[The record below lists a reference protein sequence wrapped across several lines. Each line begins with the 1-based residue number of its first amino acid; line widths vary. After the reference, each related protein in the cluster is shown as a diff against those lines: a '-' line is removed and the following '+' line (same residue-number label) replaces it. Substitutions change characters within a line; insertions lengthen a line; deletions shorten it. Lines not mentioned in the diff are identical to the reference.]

1 MRALT
6 AVMVAAAAFGLL
18 PSCKQRE
25 AARPHVAVSIFP
37 LYDISRRIAGDA
49 LDVVL
54 ILPPG
59 RSEHGYEPTPKEMA
73 KVADAKLAVLVGLGM
88 DEWAKKIVRGAAS
101 GTAPKEL
108 ELGPLVEPRTMTA
121 PHVGEEEAEA
131 AAAAAGG
138 KHDDDEDEHKPGA
151 KDPHFWLDPVRMQKA
166 AAAITDAFAQLA
178 PPAAQAAV
186 RARGDD
192 VKQKLAALH
201 AELEGKQ
208 KTWAKRSIVTF
219 HGSMGYFADR
229 YGLTIAAIIEP
240 FPGREPTAKYLSAV
254 LAAIKSAKPAALF
267 SEPQLDRAPAKVTAD
282 QAGLP
287 LYELDPVGGTS
298 GVESYEGLLRH
309 DAEVLDKALK

>member
-1 MRALT
+1 MRSLAMGIALAAVLPLVPACKPKET
-6 AVMVAAAAFGLL
+6 AK
-18 PSCKQRE
+18 PR
-25 AARPHVAVSIFP
+25 VAVSIFP
-37 LYDISRRIAGDA
+37 LYDIAKRIGGDA
-49 LDVVL
+49 ADVVL

-101 GTAPKEL
+101 GKAPTEL

-121 PHVGEEEAEA
+121 SHVGEEEAEA
-131 AAAAAGG
+131 AAGG
-138 KHDDDEDEHKPGA
+138 KHDEDEDEHKPGA

-166 AAAITDAFAQLA
+166 AAAIADALA
-178 PPAAQAAV
+178 KIVPEAAAAGV

-192 VKQKLAALH
+192 VKQKLGALH
-201 AELEGKQ
+201 AEIDGKS
-208 KTWAKRSIVTF
+208 KAWTKRSIVTF

-240 FPGREPTAKYLSAV
+240 FPGREPTAKYLAAV
-254 LAAIKSAKPAALF
+254 LTAIKSAKPAALF

-298 GVESYEGLLRH
+298 GIESYEALIRH

>member
-1 MRALT
+1 MRRLTMGMAL
-6 AVMVAAAAFGLL
+6 VAAATALAAL
-18 PSCKQRE
+18 PACKQKESAKPR
-25 AARPHVAVSIFP
+25 VAVSIFP

-101 GTAPKEL
+101 GTPPKEL
-108 ELGPLVEPRTMTA
+108 ELGPLVDPRTMSA
-121 PHVGEEEAEA
+121 AHVGEEEAE
-131 AAAAAGG
+131 AAGG

-178 PPAAQAAV
+178 PAAAQAGV

-201 AELEGKQ
+201 AELDGKQ
-208 KTWAKRSIVTF
+208 KTWTKRGIVTF

-240 FPGREPTAKYLSAV
+240 FPGREPTAKYLAAV
-254 LAAIKSAKPAALF
+254 LAAIKAAKPAALF

-287 LYELDPVGGTS
+287 LFELDPVGGTT
-298 GVESYEGLLRH
+298 GIESYEGLLRH

>member
-1 MRALT
+1 MRKLAM
-6 AVMVAAAAFGLL
+6 VVAATAALAFV
-18 PSCKQRE
+18 PACKEKQS
-25 AARPHVAVSIFP
+25 AKPKVAVSIFP
-37 LYDISRRIAGDA
+37 LYDIAKRIGGDA
-49 LDVVL
+49 VDVVL

-101 GTAPKEL
+101 GKPPAEL

-121 PHVGEEEAEA
+121 SHVGEEEAEA
-131 AAAAAGG
+131 AAGG
-138 KHDDDEDEHKPGA
+138 KHDEDEDEHKPGA

-166 AAAITDAFAQLA
+166 TAPIAEAFAKLVPTEAAAG
-178 PPAAQAAV
+178 V

-192 VKQKLAALH
+192 VKLKLTALH
-201 AELEGKQ
+201 AEIDAKQ

-240 FPGREPTAKYLSAV
+240 FPGREPTAKYLATV
-254 LAAIKSAKPAALF
+254 LAAIKTAKPAALF

-287 LYELDPVGGTS
+287 LYELDPVGGTV
-298 GVESYEGLLRH
+298 GIETYEALLRH